1 MLTPLLEPLHMVG
14 RQPGRSRAMD
24 ANAREAAL
32 KRGVDELQ
40 GRLEWVLR
48 KRPRALQTAK
58 RRYQEFCFRLY
69 GAIER
74 AATVRR

>member
-1 MLTPLLEPLHMVG
+1 MLTPSFEPLDMV
-14 RQPGRSRAMD
+14 SRVPIRNHAME

-40 GRLEWVLR
+40 GRLEWVLQ
-48 KRPRALQTAK
+48 KRPRALKTAK